1 MNKPQIRKKIFNIR
15 KRNSF
20 KDLSINY
27 NALTKVLNKIK
38 FRNKSIGGY
47 FPYNYEVDAIKI
59 LNKLEKKNY
68 LICLPKI
75 KENYQMDFYKWSSKD
90 PLIINK
96 YGIPEPTSK
105 KIIYPSI
112 LLVPL
117 LAFDKYLNRVGY
129 GGGFYDRYLK
139 KIRTKKKF
147 LTIGL
152 AYSFQKVKK
161 IPISKYDKKLD
172 YIITEK

>member
-47 FPYNYEVDAIKI
+47 FPYNYEVDTIKI
-59 LNKLEKKNY
+59 LNKHEKKNY

-75 KENYQMDFYKWSSKD
+75 IENYQMDFYKWSS
-90 PLIINK
+90 
-96 YGIPEPTSK
+96 
-105 KIIYPSI
+105 
-112 LLVPL
+112 
-117 LAFDKYLNRVGY
+117 
-129 GGGFYDRYLK
+129 
-139 KIRTKKKF
+139 
-147 LTIGL
+147 
-152 AYSFQKVKK
+152 
-161 IPISKYDKKLD
+161 
-172 YIITEK
+172 